1 MGSEVASIHYFQ
13 AWYVHHVICL
23 SLSGT
28 ATTSDVEVKWGKP
41 WSALQYIYLF
51 ISGKVACCIAVQH
64 RKKPHT
70 CTVNKSVIYE
80 INPFSSLTAHSVCRA
95 SAFLEDK
102 LVAYAKRERVRHRKS
117 NQTAKL
123 KCQKCRN
130 NCAQQGDFAVIINN
144 IAGPAH
150 VHVIHLCSQQNAQD
164 TLSSWTLTAM
174 ISNIFLL
181 ISTGKFAE
189 LWVIWHLIFH

>member
-1 MGSEVASIHYFQ
+1 MGKTLISFAVYLPFYFREG
-13 AWYVHHVICL
+13 
-23 SLSGT
+23 SL
-28 ATTSDVEVKWGKP
+28 
-41 WSALQYIYLF
+41 LY
-51 ISGKVACCIAVQH
+51 CCAAQ
-64 RKKPHT
+64 KKPHT

-150 VHVIHLCSQQNAQD
+150 VHVIHLCSQ
-164 TLSSWTLTAM
+164 
-174 ISNIFLL
+174 
-181 ISTGKFAE
+181 
-189 LWVIWHLIFH
+189 